1 MLGKLLKHE
10 FRATSG
16 AMLIVWLGL
25 VAVSGL
31 SLLVGLIYDILDVDM
46 LLPILSLPLFFL
58 IAVAAVVTVYVLII
72 RRFYTNVYGDEG
84 YLTLT
89 LPVSRGTILMSKL
102 ICSTVWLISTYVLLL
117 LTFMIFMIGVNGSFF
132 EMLSVFDDA
141 FSDIIAFFDI
151 PAPLAVIELI
161 IFAIITPIMSVLML
175 YASISIGQ
183 LFSKHRFVGALLGY
197 LGVSFAKRLANGC
210 FSAIMGVKELLNR
223 WGYHIISSIYSPYM
237 GVAPYKN
244 VGYPSG
250 FEVQMILLSYFVMLA
265 VFTLLLGF
273 FTSFMMKKAVNLQ

>member
-1 MLGKLLKHE
+1 
-10 FRATSG
+10 
-16 AMLIVWLGL
+16 
-25 VAVSGL
+25 
-31 SLLVGLIYDILDVDM
+31 M
-46 LLPILSLPLFFL
+46 LLSIFSLPMLFL
-58 IAVAAVVTVYVLII
+58 IAVAVVVTVYVLII

-89 LPVSRGTILMSKL
+89 LPVSRGKILMSKL
-102 ICSTVWLISTYVLLL
+102 ICSTVWLIGTYVLLF
-117 LTFMIFMIGVNGSFF
+117 LTFMIFMIGVNGDFF
-132 EMLSVFDDA
+132 EMFSVFDGV
-141 FSDIIAFFDI
+141 FSDIISFFDI

-161 IFAIITPIMSVLML
+161 IFAIIMPIMSVLML

-183 LFSKHRFVGALLGY
+183 LFSKHRFIGALLGY

-223 WGYHIISSIYSPYM
+223 WGNHIINSIYSPYM
-237 GVAPYKN
+237 GVTPYKN

-250 FEVQMILLSYFVMLA
+250 FELQIIIISYFAMLL